1 MRKGFDAL
9 NTQFLPE
16 GRLLHTEENQKA
28 CSSRRTLLRAMG
40 SGDILEGQAILCD
53 ADHSLR
59 VQAGPFTGVIP
70 REEAALGIAE
80 GTTREIAILSR
91 VGKPIC
97 FTVLAVD
104 GPEDA
109 PSLLLSRRQAQRRAL
124 DHIMETWRPGQIIP
138 ATVTHLEP
146 FGAFVDVG
154 CGVTSMIGIEHIS
167 ISRIPHPGCRFRPGQ
182 QIFALVT
189 GLEPRLGRVLLSHK
203 ELLGTWEENAARL
216 SPGMTVT
223 GYVRS
228 LKEYGAFIELFPNLS
243 GLAEAQPGLAEGQ
256 RVSVYIKSICPQR
269 RKIKLRVLER
279 LPPDEGP
286 TPLFYTRKSG
296 FLTDWHYIP
305 TEQTPEEAA
314 QTTPAPL

>member
-1 MRKGFDAL
+1 M
-9 NTQFLPE
+9 
-16 GRLLHTEENQKA
+16 LHTDNNQLS
-28 CSSRRTLLRAMG
+28 CSSRRALLRAMG
-40 SGDILEGQAILCD
+40 GGDILEGQVFLCD
-53 ADHSLR
+53 TGHNLR
-59 VQAGPFTGVIP
+59 VQVGPFVGTIP

-91 VGKPIC
+91 VGKPAC
-97 FTVLAVD
+97 FTVQAVD
-104 GPEDA
+104 GPEDS
-109 PSLLLSRRQAQRRAL
+109 PSLLLSRRQAQQRAL
-124 DHIMETWRPGQIIP
+124 DHMMSVWRPGRIIP

-154 CGVTSMIGIEHIS
+154 CGVFSMIGIENLS
-167 ISRIPHPGCRFRPGQ
+167 ISRIPHPACRFQPGQ

-189 GLEPRLGRVLLSHK
+189 GLDPRLGRVLLSHK

-243 GLAEAQPGLAEGQ
+243 GLAEAQPGLKEGQ

-279 LPPDEGP
+279 LPPDTGP
-286 TPLFYTRKSG
+286 TPLFYTHKSG

-305 TEQTPEEAA
+305 TEQTTQEAA
-314 QTTPAPL
+314 QAAPTPP